1 MRTLECGQCGQ
12 IVTAED
18 DEGLVKA
25 ALDHFSDKHKIVP
38 LTEDKVRTTVAE
50 QARDT

>member
-12 IVTAED
+12 IVTAEN
-18 DEGLVKA
+18 DEALVRA
-25 ALDHFSDKHKIVP
+25 AMDHFSDKHKFVP
-38 LTEDKVRTTVAE
+38 LTEDKIRTTVAA